1 MANDS
6 ASRPRLLLVED
17 DRLVR
22 ETIVLMLE
30 DDYEVVHDASVGDAL
45 LRLGAPG
52 APPIDVLLL
61 DCLLPD
67 GNVSVVLTVADQRSI
82 PVVLISGDASMIER
96 LDPGRLFLPKPFS
109 QASLLTVLDSA
120 RG

>member
-1 MANDS
+1 MANEP

-22 ETIVLMLE
+22 ETIVQMLE

-45 LRLGAPG
+45 TRLGAPD
-52 APPIDVLLL
+52 APSIDVLLL

-67 GNVSVVLTVADQRSI
+67 GNVSVVLAVADQRSI
-82 PVVLISGDASMIER
+82 PVVLISGDPRM
-96 LDPGRLFLPKPFS
+96 
-109 QASLLTVLDSA
+109 T
-120 RG
+120 